1 MRVFSEIQGGYDMA
15 TDILAT
21 IQAGM
26 DGFSKGQKLIAR
38 YILES
43 YDKAA
48 FMTASKLGKTV
59 NVSESTVV
67 RFAVEIGYDGYPSM
81 QRAMQD
87 MIRNKLTSV
96 QRIEVARDRI
106 GNQDIMNMVFQS
118 DVEKIRMTQ
127 EEIDRDA
134 FEASVEAILNAKR
147 IYILGVRSSAVI
159 AQFLGFYFNYM
170 FDNVKLV
177 DTSSASEMFEQIVRV
192 GPGDVVIGISF
203 PRYSARTI
211 KALRFCHDTGAT
223 VVALTDTMQ
232 SPIAEMANHV
242 LIAKS
247 DMVSLV
253 DTLVAPLSLCNALLV
268 SIGSRKEAELSKT
281 FTHLE
286 EIWEEYEVYEKVEI

>member
-1 MRVFSEIQGGYDMA
+1 MA
-15 TDILAT
+15 TDLLAT

>member
-1 MRVFSEIQGGYDMA
+1 MA

-118 DVEKIRMTQ
+118 DVEKIRITQ

>member
-1 MRVFSEIQGGYDMA
+1 MA
-15 TDILAT
+15 SDILAT

-38 YILES
+38 YILEF

-81 QRAMQD
+81 QRAMQE

-118 DVEKIRMTQ
+118 DIEKIRMTQ
-127 EEIDRDA
+127 EEIDRGA
-134 FEASVEAILNAKR
+134 FERAVEAILNAKH

-192 GPGDVVIGISF
+192 GAGDVVLGISF

-211 KALRFCHDTGAT
+211 KAMRFCHDTGAT

-232 SPIAEMANHV
+232 SPIAELADHV

-268 SIGSRKEAELSKT
+268 SVGSRKEAELSKT
-281 FTHLE
+281 FSHLE

>member
-1 MRVFSEIQGGYDMA
+1 MV

-118 DVEKIRMTQ
+118 DIEKIRMTQ

-159 AQFLGFYFNYM
+159 AQFIGFYFNYM

>member
-1 MRVFSEIQGGYDMA
+1 MA
-15 TDILAT
+15 ADILAT

-118 DVEKIRMTQ
+118 DIEKIRMTQ
-127 EEIDRDA
+127 EEIDRSA
-134 FEASVEAILNAKR
+134 FEASVEAILGAKH

-192 GPGDVVIGISF
+192 GPGDVVLGISF